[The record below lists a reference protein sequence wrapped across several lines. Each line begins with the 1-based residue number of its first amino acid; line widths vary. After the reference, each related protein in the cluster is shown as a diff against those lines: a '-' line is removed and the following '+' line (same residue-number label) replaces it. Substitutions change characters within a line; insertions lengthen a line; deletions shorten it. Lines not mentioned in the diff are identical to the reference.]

1 MGLLNGCCGHMKE
14 NMLNILPVESDDDES
29 DDDDDF
35 DEAMMLMEKEEK
47 WLLKWL
53 TGAVGIVLAVAAVA
67 NLCYV

>member
-1 MGLLNGCCGHMKE
+1 
-14 NMLNILPVESDDDES
+14 MLNILPVESDDDES

-53 TGAVGIVLAVAAVA
+53 TVAVGIALAVVVA